1 MSHGALE
8 IAVNG
13 ETKVVGLFGDPV
25 SHSLSPAMH
34 NAAFRAVGLN
44 YCYLPFRVLRK
55 DLGPA
60 MQAVVSLEMQGVN
73 ITAPHKEAVRRYLDE
88 LSPEAH
94 FLEAV
99 NTVKN
104 IEGRLYGYNTDV
116 DGFVFLLQKNFGR
129 DAFKGRKAC
138 LLGAGG
144 AARAVS
150 LALARIGV
158 CSLLIVNRTVARAE
172 ALAVLLRRGGVFQI
186 GEVRVLGLGE
196 NVFPEDLA
204 EISLLVNATSGDPVE
219 HGFLSEGSWPECRAA
234 IDLRY
239 SPPQTAFMRWA
250 ETRGIFSING
260 LDMLLGQGLKAFAI
274 FTGEKAPPE
283 IMRQA
288 LLQQNHH
295 NPTGTNMDENGQV

>member
-1 MSHGALE
+1 MSRGAFE

-44 YCYLPFRVLRK
+44 YCYLPFRVLRE

-60 MQAVVSLEMQGVN
+60 MQAVVSLGMQGVN
-73 ITAPHKEAVRRYLDE
+73 ITAPHKEAARRYLDE

-99 NTVKN
+99 NTIKN

-116 DGFVFLLQKNFGR
+116 DGFVFLLENNFGR
-129 DAFKGRKAC
+129 EAFKGRQAC

-158 CSLLIVNRTVARAE
+158 RSLLIVNRTVSRAE
-172 ALAVLLRRGGVFQI
+172 ALAALLRHGGVFQT

-204 EISLLVNATSGDPVE
+204 GISLLVNAASGDPVE

-239 SPPQTAFMRWA
+239 NPPQTAFMRWA
-250 ETRGIFSING
+250 EKRGIFSLNG
-260 LDMLLGQGLKAFAI
+260 LDMLLGQGLKAFEI

-283 IMRQA
+283 TMRQA
-288 LLQQNHH
+288 LLQQKL
-295 NPTGTNMDENGQV
+295 